1 MGISSA
7 CLAHSTDS
15 TINRKLHCDIPGQ
28 AVKWAPGPR
37 GYRSAIAGMSA
48 SLGTKSQLGR
58 RKSMG
63 VPHGETSLGKT

>member
-1 MGISSA
+1 MGISST

-28 AVKWAPGPR
+28 AVNVGPR
-37 GYRSAIAGMSA
+37 GYRSAIAGVSA

-63 VPHGETSLGKT
+63 VPHGKTSLGKT